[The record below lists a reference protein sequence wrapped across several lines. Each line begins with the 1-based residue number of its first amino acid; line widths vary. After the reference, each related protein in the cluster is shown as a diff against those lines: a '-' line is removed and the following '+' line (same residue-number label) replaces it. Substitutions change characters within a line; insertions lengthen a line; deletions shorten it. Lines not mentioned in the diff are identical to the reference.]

1 MEIEPLFEQYQK
13 RLEEQ
18 TKLDDLNLKE
28 AQLKLPGYKHYWAGL
43 IIKHKRDLAFL
54 KRQKDARKEELV
66 EKIKTTE
73 EVELSRLAIM
83 NKVNVLPEIKTF
95 DHEIEAMEQ
104 LILYVEKA
112 EQILKGMS
120 FDIKNI
126 IDIQKLENL

>member
-1 MEIEPLFEQYQK
+1 MDIKDLFEEYQEMLK
-13 RLEEQ
+13 SQ
-18 TKLDDLNLKE
+18 TELSDLNLKE

-43 IIKHKRDLAFL
+43 IIKHKRDLAHL
-54 KRQKDARKEELV
+54 KQQKETKKEELV

-73 EVELSRLAIM
+73 DVELSRLAIA
-83 NKVNVLPEIKTF
+83 NKVNVLPEMKVL
-95 DHEIEAMEQ
+95 DQEIEGMEQ

-126 IDIQKLENL
+126 IDIQKLESL

>member
-1 MEIEPLFEQYQK
+1 MQIEPLFEQYQK

-43 IIKHKRDLAFL
+43 IIKHKRDLAHL
-54 KRQKDARKEELV
+54 KQQKEAKKEELV

-73 EVELSRLAIM
+73 DVELSRLAIA
-83 NKVNVLPEIKTF
+83 NKVNVLPEIKAF
-95 DHEIEAMEQ
+95 DNEIEAMEQ

>member
-1 MEIEPLFEQYQK
+1 MQIEPLFEAYQK

-18 TKLDDLNLKE
+18 TKLDDLNLKD

-43 IIKHKRDLAFL
+43 IIKHKRDLTHL
-54 KRQKDARKEELV
+54 KQQKETKKDELV
-66 EKIKTTE
+66 ERIKSAE
-73 EVELSRLAIM
+73 EVELSRIAIA
-83 NKVNVLPEIKTF
+83 NKVNVLPEMKAL
-95 DHEIEAMEQ
+95 DQEIEAMEQ

>member
-1 MEIEPLFEQYQK
+1 MEIDKLFTQYQTT
-13 RLEEQ
+13 LADQ

-43 IIKHKRDLAFL
+43 IIKHKRDLANL
-54 KRQKDARKEELV
+54 KKQKDTKKEELV
-66 EKIKTTE
+66 ERIKTTE
-73 EVELSRLAIM
+73 EVELSRLAIA
-83 NKVNVLPEIKTF
+83 NKVNLLPEIKTL
-95 DHEIEAMEQ
+95 DQEIEAMEQ